1 MNKTVVMRYSI
12 LMIALALLGV
22 DAACGQSA
30 RRNDRE
36 RTATPVAQTADEAQG
51 QDDVV
56 ETVNVGDKNT
66 DYGTASGQ
74 QEGVE
79 DAPEMLKESDKE
91 QSGADLGDLVPT
103 PNGARL
109 DAASEAHASTRRSA
123 RTMSLLIPAP
133 RGPILDRN
141 GEPLAVTQVAYQLV
155 LKYEIFENPDRAK
168 VVAFGRNC
176 LEQAKNLV
184 GKTWDISD
192 DKFWK
197 HYEQR
202 RWLPLPLTNVIRA
215 DEAELLKEK
224 VQGIRG
230 LQLLPIYIRYY
241 PEKKLAGHI
250 LGYVGSKGKL
260 PTGPI
265 NHMDPLFEQVEGRA
279 GLEKEF
285 NKGLMGTP
293 GVWRLMFD
301 EEGNKI
307 LDELQIRP
315 KPGGAVVTTLN
326 LKWQRDAEKL
336 LSSSN
341 NRGAMVVLDCVT
353 GEVLVM
359 ASTPSYDPNIFI
371 PNISQ
376 KDYDDL
382 RKDPGRPLG
391 ARAFQ
396 GLYPPA
402 STFKVLTVASAIKNR
417 KLTEYDMV
425 DCPASITIGNHVF
438 KNWSATPLGYINCV
452 KALAMSNNPFMYQ
465 MGLRLGGETLMDT
478 ARSFGLGARTGLP
491 IADKAGLVPDN
502 EYMVRTVRRPFMPG
516 DAANLSIGQGML
528 LVTPLQIAQMMA
540 AVANGYLPKLHLIKQ
555 IQDGDS
561 NVIFAAKGQEVKRPL
576 PAYESA
582 LHSVR
587 KGMKAVVD
595 DGTGGRAKL
604 SYASIA
610 GKSGTAQWGPEKED
624 KRLAWFAGFMPYE
637 NPRYA
642 YVVLYEGRPH
652 ERMGGGGKAAPIVKK
667 FFEMEKADI
676 MAVINPPSD
685 DIPDAAPVEET
696 EETSKGPQLPPAVVP
711 DNLPPGLYDPYGM
724 QPIPAAEIPDDL
736 DDSSDREIQARPVNG
751 SDASSFYNGDATAPT
766 EDDPVTRSMVPQ
778 QGDADYI
785 PGLQQQIPRSYN
797 RQQEPVNNTP
807 EPPPLP
813 ELPEEVIPDAE
824 PIEIPDAEPIE

>member
-1 MNKTVVMRYSI
+1 MKKPTVAMRYSA
-12 LMIALALLGV
+12 LIAMLAFFSV
-22 DAACGQSA
+22 DLSYGQSS
-30 RRNDRE
+30 RRNEEVRSG
-36 RTATPVAQTADEAQG
+36 TPVRQTDAG

-56 ETVNVGDKNT
+56 ETVDLGGRESGF
-66 DYGTASGQ
+66 GTASGE
-74 QEGVE
+74 QEGLE
-79 DAPEMLKESDKE
+79 DAPEMPKESDKV
-91 QSGADLGDLVPT
+91 QSGADVGDLVPA
-103 PNGARL
+103 PNGSRL

-141 GEPLAVTQVAYQLV
+141 GEPLAVTEVAYQLV
-155 LKYEIFENPDRAK
+155 LKYEIFENANREQ
-168 VVAFGRNC
+168 VVGFARNC
-176 LEQAKNLV
+176 VEEAKKLV

-192 DKFWK
+192 DKLWE
-197 HYEQR
+197 HYEHR
-202 RWLPLPLTNVIRA
+202 RWLGLPLTNVIRA
-215 DEAELLKEK
+215 DEAEKLKAK
-224 VQGIRG
+224 VQGKRG
-230 LQLLPIYIRYY
+230 LQLLPIYIRSY
-241 PEKKLAGHI
+241 PEKTLAGHI

-260 PTGPI
+260 PVGPI

-285 NKGLMGTP
+285 NKGLTGTP

-301 EEGNKI
+301 EDGNKI

-326 LKWQRDAEKL
+326 LKWQRDSEKL
-336 LSSSN
+336 LSSSD

-376 KDYDDL
+376 KDYDAL

-402 STFKVLTVASAIKNR
+402 STFKVLTEASALRHR
-417 KLTEYDMV
+417 KITEYDLI

-438 KNWSATPLGYINCV
+438 KNWSATPLGYIDCI

-465 MGLRLGGETLMDT
+465 MGLRLGGEALMDT
-478 ARSFGLGARTGLP
+478 ARSFGLGARTGLR
-491 IADKAGLVPDN
+491 IADKAGLVPTN
-502 EYMVRTVRRPFMPG
+502 EYMIRNYRRPFMPG
-516 DAANLSIGQGML
+516 DAANLSIGQGTL
-528 LVTPLQIAQMMA
+528 LVTPLQIAHMMA
-540 AVANGYLPKLHLIKQ
+540 GVANGYLPKLQLIKQ

-561 NVIFAAKGQEVKRPL
+561 NVIYAPRGAEVQRPL
-576 PAYESA
+576 NAYEAA
-582 LHSVR
+582 LYSVR
-587 KGMKAVVD
+587 KGMRAVVEG
-595 DGTGGRAKL
+595 GTGGKAKL

-637 NPRYA
+637 NPRFA

-667 FFEMEKADI
+667 FFEMEKEDI
-676 MAVINPPSD
+676 KAIINPPQDD

-696 EETSKGPQLPPAVVP
+696 DISGGEHQVPPAVVP
-711 DNLPPGLYDPYGM
+711 DNLPPGLYDPAGM
-724 QPIPAAEIPDDL
+724 NFIPDAELPDDF
-736 DDSSDREIQARPVNG
+736 DDSSDREIKARPVSG
-751 SDASSFYNGDATAPT
+751 TAVRQVDPLAPPPLS
-766 EDDPVTRSMVPQ
+766 DDPVARPMTPQ
-778 QGDADYI
+778 RGDEDYI
-785 PGLQQQIPRSYN
+785 PGLPRQIPRN
-797 RQQEPVNNTP
+797 LNNP
-807 EPPPLP
+807 ELDEQDPSSETPLP
-813 ELPEEVIPDAE
+813 EEIIPEAE
-824 PIEIPDAEPIE
+824 PL